1 MPANNKKMDALRQ
14 SNAESNAL
22 TKESIETALLALM
35 KEKNFSS
42 ITITDIAKKAGVSRL
57 AYYRNY
63 SSKGRSFPGSFR
75 TSFLIFTTPS
85 GCTMRSMKPGSSA
98 RQSSRKSEN
107 MPMSCSS

>member
-75 TSFLIFTTPS
+75 T
-85 GCTMRSMKPGSSA
+85 
-98 RQSSRKSEN
+98 
-107 MPMSCSS
+107 